1 MSPTKGNNP
10 GTALSEREGFAARLL
25 AAIEQRGLTYEE
37 AARLVQKHLP
47 PGAHLSSVS
56 LWQYAHGKAFPRRA
70 RYIEAISKAFALD
83 LNSPT
88 AMTLSGPGGTDSL
101 TGSEGRQIN
110 LEDVGK
116 GRVRL
121 YINTIVSWSLATR
134 ILRLFTTKSDTAE

>member
-70 RYIEAISKAFALD
+70 TYIEAISKAFALD
-83 LNSPT
+83 LSSPT
-88 AMTLSGPGGTDSL
+88 AMISAGAGGMDSS
-101 TGSEGRQIN
+101 TSTEGRQIN

-116 GRVRL
+116 GRARL
-121 YINTIVSWSLATR
+121 YINTIVSWSLATKV
-134 ILRLFTTKSDTAE
+134 LRLFTTKNDTPD